1 VQPAQNDVQICMLKT
16 SNSTLKIPRE
26 NFSPMQAFIYKAR
39 RASKKVALKNSV
51 FKHVL
56 TGKNR
61 SFEQYQI
68 TRNIFTFGT
77 LRHVPLVGSSQVT
90 NVT

>member
-39 RASKKVALKNSV
+39 RASKKVALKKQR
-51 FKHVL
+51 F
-56 TGKNR
+56 
-61 SFEQYQI
+61 
-68 TRNIFTFGT
+68 
-77 LRHVPLVGSSQVT
+77 
-90 NVT
+90 